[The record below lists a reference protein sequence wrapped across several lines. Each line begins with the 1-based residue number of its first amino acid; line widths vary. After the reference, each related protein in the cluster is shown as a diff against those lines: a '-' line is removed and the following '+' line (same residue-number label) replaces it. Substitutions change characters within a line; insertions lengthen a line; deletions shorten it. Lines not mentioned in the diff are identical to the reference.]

1 MKESLQVIEAFNV
14 NSVKQTKINEIF
26 TKPKGLHFD
35 DEEDF
40 PWVSYTS
47 LLSTQEELE
56 KQKKALFD
64 TGLQLGGTT
73 LKFLYNAQIA
83 SLEELVQKEYDKLK
97 VVEHSIKIEEEIF
110 YTMKIEGAK
119 TTLARTHALRNGAPI
134 DKNNEYSETMVK
146 NGFDA
151 VKYLN
156 LYTGKF
162 NEEILLELWRILAN
176 GVCDGLWIMGEKWRT
191 ASVFIGEYEA
201 IPFEQVPAAIATF
214 IDFYNKPILSENAW
228 LKALLLH
235 FAFEYVHPFSD
246 CNGRTGRMIMNKFLI
261 DSGLDKIRA
270 VSFTSQFDK
279 ERARY
284 DVAFIDSE
292 NEVLDCT
299 PFLFFGLES
308 MYRAM
313 HLCNSQ

>member
-1 MKESLQVIEAFNV
+1 MLGNKKFFAFDTLPIDG
-14 NSVKQTKINEIF
+14 TKTIGVF
-26 TKPKGLHFD
+26 THPTGLRFD
-35 DEEDF
+35 DEADF
-40 PWVSYTS
+40 PWISYTS

-56 KQKKALFD
+56 KQKKNLFD
-64 TGLQLGGTT
+64 TGLRLGTTT
-73 LKFLYNAQIA
+73 LKFLYNNQIA
-83 SLEELVQKEYDKLK
+83 FLEELVQKEYDKLE
-97 VVEHSIKIEEEIF
+97 VVEHLVKLEEEIF

-162 NEEILLELWRILAN
+162 NEEILLELWRILGN
-176 GVCDGLWIMGEKWRT
+176 GVCDGLWIMGEKWRV
-191 ASVFIGEYEA
+191 APVFIGEYEA
-201 IPFEQVPAAIATF
+201 IPFEQVPAAMATF
-214 IDFYNKPILSENAW
+214 IDFYNKSILSENAW

-261 DSGLDKIRA
+261 DSGFDKIRA

-292 NEVLDCT
+292 NEILDCT
-299 PFLFFGLES
+299 PFLLFGLEAL
-308 MYRAM
+308 YRAM
-313 HLCNSQ
+313 HSCNS